1 VLPLPI
7 TITNFG
13 DLKLNITDYP
23 EIVVYRYHLMAIF
36 YSRDELSLTAAGE
49 SIALTVPASHKELP
63 MLVEAGKQK
72 REEFKQAAQEK
83 VS

>member
-13 DLKLNITDYP
+13 DLKLDITDYP
-23 EIVVYRYHLMAIF
+23 NITRYRHHLMAIF
-36 YSRDELSLTAAGE
+36 YSRDELSLTDAGI
-49 SIALTVPASHKELP
+49 SIDLTVPAKHPERAL
-63 MLVEAGKQK
+63 LVEAGKQK

-83 VS
+83 IA

>member
-23 EIVVYRYHLMAIF
+23 KIEVYRHHLMAIF
-36 YSRDELSLTAAGE
+36 YSRDELSLTDAGI
-49 SIALTVPASHKELP
+49 SIDLTVPAKHPERAL
-63 MLVEAGKQK
+63 LVEAGKQK
-72 REEFKQAAQEK
+72 REEFKQEGNK
-83 VS
+83 NVN